1 MAQIECMG
9 TFPADDEVFIRK
21 EKFMYEILADASN
34 DAFLYEDLQTGEK
47 MFSKSWPHVF
57 GIQED
62 ESGQENFLDFV
73 YEPDRDKFREAD
85 LALQKKQKVQKF
97 EVRLINKKKWL
108 LVTRHIQYQ
117 NDGTPSA
124 CMSCFRDI
132 SDIKRKNEELE
143 YLAYYDSVTGLYNRN
158 YFIHRLS
165 KAVEKAKENSETL
178 AVIYIDVDDFK
189 KVNDGLGLIL
199 GDEMIMDLGQLIQ
212 NLLNPDM
219 FAARFS
225 TDEFCVAMLNPEK
238 DEEIVRFYQ
247 QLCDRLEK
255 PFYLSNRTSVKI
267 KTSAGVAKF
276 PQDGATAFDLVKN
289 AQIVINHVKAHGKNQ
304 FQFFNQ
310 QILNQFLSSMET
322 EKKLLHAIKEKQ
334 FILYYQPQ
342 YDAGTKRTRG
352 TEALIRWV
360 DSSGQM
366 IYPVNFIGVAE
377 RLGCIVEIG
386 KWALEEA
393 VKSFSKWYYQYG
405 YRGIMSINVSSI
417 QMQQEDFVINLFRT
431 ISRYRVNPAYIELE
445 ITESTLISDFESVI
459 QKVKAIKEYGVRV
472 SLDDFGT
479 GYSSLS
485 YLKDIPIDTLKIDKS
500 FVDHVLTDRCT
511 GIITESVV
519 GMVKKLGLE
528 TVAEG
533 VETEEQYEYLRQID
547 CDSIQGYLFGKPMS
561 GTDFENLIKKR
572 MLL

>member
-1 MAQIECMG
+1 MAQIDCIGALPVTE
-9 TFPADDEVFIRK
+9 DIQKKHER
-21 EKFMYEILADASN
+21 FMYEILADASN
-34 DAFLYEDLQTGEK
+34 DAFLYEDLLTGEK
-47 MFSKSWPHVF
+47 MFSKSWQRVF
-57 GIQED
+57 DISQIE
-62 ESGQENFLDFV
+62 EGQENILDFI
-73 YEPDRDKFREAD
+73 YEPDRDKFIEAD
-85 LALQKKQKVQKF
+85 LALEQKQKVQKF
-97 EVRLINKKKWL
+97 EVRLLNKRKWL
-108 LVTRHIQYQ
+108 LVTRHIQYD
-117 NDGTPSA
+117 NHGTPSA
-124 CMSCFRDI
+124 CVSCFRDI

-165 KAVEKAKENSETL
+165 KAVDQAKENSGTV

-199 GDEMIMDLGQLIQ
+199 GDEMILNLGQLIQ
-212 NLLNPDM
+212 NLLYPNM

-225 TDEFCVAMLNPEK
+225 TDEFCVAMFNPQN
-238 DEEIVRFYQ
+238 DEEIVRFYK
-247 QLCDRLEK
+247 QLCSRLEK
-255 PFYLSNRTSVKI
+255 PFNLTNRTSVKI
-267 KTSAGVAKF
+267 KISAGIAKYPEDGTSAL
-276 PQDGATAFDLVKN
+276 DLVKN
-289 AQIVINHVKAHGKNQ
+289 AQIVINYVKEHGKNQ
-304 FQFFNQ
+304 FRFFSR
-310 QILNQFLSSMET
+310 QILSQFLNNMET
-322 EKKLLHAIKEKQ
+322 EKKLLHAIKENQ

-342 YDAGTKRTRG
+342 YDAGTKKTRG

-360 DSSGQM
+360 DSSGEM
-366 IYPVNFIGVAE
+366 IYPVNFIGLAE

-393 VKSFSKWYYQYG
+393 IKTFSKWYHQYG

-417 QMQQEDFVINLFRT
+417 QMQQDDFVVNLFRT
-431 ISRYRVNPAYIELE
+431 INRYQVDPNYIELE
-445 ITESTLISDFESVI
+445 ITESILISDFEAVI
-459 QKVKAIKEYGVRV
+459 QKVRTIKEYGVRV

-533 VETEEQYEYLRQID
+533 VETEEQYEYLKQID

-561 GTDFENLIKKR
+561 GAEFENLIKKSA
-572 MLL
+572 LV